1 MSFFSLS
8 FHLNPLFSIFFLFS
22 SIYFYFH
29 PHESSCLLLMPYIMS
44 REHLFESV
52 LRVRSLNNNTYY
64 IIINF
69 KKIRFSKNFMNS
81 KKVQVCF
88 YKYVCFSPL
97 KKFLNIN
104 NLNFFREVCLKK
116 TWKTQ
121 ENEKKIGI
129 LNWKITSHNCI
140 SSQNWK
146 QDSSTQL
153 LNAEI

>member
-1 MSFFSLS
+1 MR
-8 FHLNPLFSIFFLFS
+8 
-22 SIYFYFH
+22 
-29 PHESSCLLLMPYIMS
+29 YIMS

-69 KKIRFSKNFMNS
+69 NKIRFSKNFMNS

-146 QDSSTQL
+146 QDLSTQL